1 MTKNYRKVLCALLLI
16 AVLLF
21 TTACS
26 FFGEDETR
34 QIANIYSYHDDDN
47 ACTVVVI
54 QYEGDEYEDSVFT
67 IPDALEGKEGTGI
80 RNVSAV
86 TTEDGLYTIITI
98 EYTDLTMDS
107 QEIRIPNGI
116 FPTGMTTE
124 VDEETGDLTVTITLS
139 DGTKQTFSLHNGVD
153 GKDGDTIVS
162 IETVVET
169 DEETGEEV
177 TWMVITLERI
187 DEETGEHVTYRLRM
201 PEGAEGKQGKGILGI
216 ELDSSRTASDVSN
229 IWLRV
234 TYDDY
239 TYESIS
245 IPKVNN
251 WHNGDGKPG
260 DGQYNVGDYYVD
272 TANHIIYYKTV
283 TGTWQILF
291 DFSDFS
297 VQEHIVYF
305 YLDKDTISD
314 SVTIAHGNS
323 FLASSK
329 ELPTP
334 ERTGYRFV
342 GWYTEYFEI
351 GEADYAHP
359 NAGHFTSL
367 TPVLSNMALY
377 ARWEP
382 LN

>member
-124 VDEETGDLTVTITLS
+124 VDEETGDLVVTITLS
-139 DGTKQTFSLHNGVD
+139 DGTENTFSLHNGVD

-177 TWMVITLERI
+177 TWMVITLERL

-201 PEGAEGKQGKGILGI
+201 PEGAQGEQGKGIVSI
-216 ELDSSRTASDVSN
+216 TVNTNKTKSDINN
-229 IWLRV
+229 IWLLV
-234 TYDDY
+234 TYSDWQI
-239 TYESIS
+239 EEVS
-245 IPKVNN
+245 IPKVNS
-251 WHNGDGKPG
+251 WHNGQGKPG
-260 DGQYNVGDYYVD
+260 DGEYNVGDYFVD
-272 TANHIIYYKTV
+272 TQHYIVYYKV
-283 TGTWQILF
+283 ASSQWEVLF
-291 DFSDFS
+291 DFSTFNTEQHTVTFVWGDGFS
-297 VQEHIVYF
+297 EVRYIQ
-305 YLDKDTISD
+305 
-314 SVTIAHGNS
+314 HGYN
-323 FLASSK
+323 FASTPSESMPLPVK
-329 ELPTP
+329 E
-334 ERTGYRFV
+334 GHRFV
-342 GWYTEYFEI
+342 GWFTD
-351 GEADYAHP
+351 ADASNP
-359 NAGHFTSL
+359 NSGQFTDL
-367 TPVLSNMALY
+367 TVVVSDLVLY
-377 ARWEP
+377 ARYQP
-382 LN
+382 IN